1 MCLKNIFS
9 FLFSVSQT
17 WAFAVYTVWVSQ
29 SEAEEA
35 HGTEVGQSPLRMLC
49 EECWHRNT
57 GYLLLADSLG

>member
-1 MCLKNIFS
+1 MCFKNIFY
-9 FLFSVSQT
+9 FLFSVLQT

-29 SEAEEA
+29 SEAKEA
-35 HGTEVGQSPLRMLC
+35 YGTEVGLSPLRMLV